1 MKRKLH
7 VIAILF
13 MVILAAASCGKEEI
27 PDPITAD
34 DAEQVEYKITS
45 TGTLANLDAFVK
57 QNLADEQGYY
67 SLIMAVDGVK
77 KMMDR
82 NFPVKDKPLKTI
94 CYTYKSVDPQGNPSV
109 ESAFMA
115 FPEQAAAGKAAEG
128 IILYNHASITS
139 DAECPTNTTILET
152 VLAWMNYVLVVPDQH
167 GFGASSSAP
176 QAYLNPDVAAQGAID
191 AYKAAVQILVDL
203 GVSCGKKVWNA
214 GYSQGGFNAMANER
228 YVARHPDCGVKFERT
243 FAGGGCYDVPGTY
256 ESFLSGSYRNANV
269 FALASIISFNES
281 EKLGIPYP
289 SLLKEPVLSNYRDWF
304 LSKEMTSSQITAQIR
319 LKGISDLLADDIIAK
334 KGDAFDAIWKVCNR
348 FSLAKGDWTPSASSR
363 ISIYHSTED
372 DIVPYSN
379 HEAIKAHFSKIG
391 YSGAQ
396 VEFKDLQDVAI
407 PEEARFILKMMGMAK
422 ITHERGA
429 LYFVYDV
436 ITNGLG

>member
-1 MKRKLH
+1 MFL
-7 VIAILF
+7 
-13 MVILAAASCGKEEI
+13 LAVSCGKEE
-27 PDPITAD
+27 PLDPITAD

-203 GVSCGKKVWNA
+203 EVSCGKKVWNA

-289 SLLKEPVLSNYRDWF
+289 SLLKEPVLSNYQEWF

-334 KGDAFDAIWKVCNR
+334 KGEAFDAIWKVCNR
-348 FSLAKGDWTPSASSR
+348 FSLAKGDWTPSTSSR